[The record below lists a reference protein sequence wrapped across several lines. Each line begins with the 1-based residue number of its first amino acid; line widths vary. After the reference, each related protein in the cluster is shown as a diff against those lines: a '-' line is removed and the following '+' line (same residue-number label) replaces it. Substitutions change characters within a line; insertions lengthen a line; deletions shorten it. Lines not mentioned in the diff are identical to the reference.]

1 MPANGARKYRAY
13 PSPEQAERL
22 TGWGHTCRAI
32 WNAALVQRQILWRER
47 RWTLR
52 SARQCG
58 ELTEARAAFHWVAD
72 LPAQCAQQILRAMDQ
87 AYDNW
92 WNPQHPAG
100 APALRKRGATL
111 SVSFPGQAVTVEK
124 LNRKWAQV
132 RLPKLGPVRFRLSRP
147 LGGTVR
153 NATVSVDGLGW
164 HVSFGIESA
173 TPDAPANGLPGVGV
187 DFGVKVAAHL
197 SDEDHGRVMAPT
209 LSAGEQGRLLA
220 LEQQK
225 ARQIAYAKRHNG
237 GKYSRRL
244 RRTIA
249 KIAALKARQARRR
262 LDFTHQ
268 LTTDLTKNHGW
279 VAIEDLRVTSMTR
292 TARGTVETPG
302 RNVRQKA
309 GLNRSILDN
318 TPGERRRQ
326 LGYKARKFGSEI
338 RVVPAPY
345 TSQRCSACGAVDPK
359 SRPGCGREFT
369 CTTCGHADHADR
381 NAAMNIRNKAEG
393 QPASQHSIG
402 RVSDCQAP
410 TRVSRTRAAL
420 VDA

>member
-1 MPANGARKYRAY
+1 
-13 PSPEQAERL
+13 
-22 TGWGHTCRAI
+22 
-32 WNAALVQRQILWRER
+32 
-47 RWTLR
+47 
-52 SARQCG
+52 
-58 ELTEARAAFHWVAD
+58 
-72 LPAQCAQQILRAMDQ
+72 
-87 AYDNW
+87 
-92 WNPQHPAG
+92 
-100 APALRKRGATL
+100 
-111 SVSFPGQAVTVEK
+111 
-124 LNRKWAQV
+124 
-132 RLPKLGPVRFRLSRP
+132 
-147 LGGTVR
+147 
-153 NATVSVDGLGW
+153 
-164 HVSFGIESA
+164 
-173 TPDAPANGLPGVGV
+173 
-187 DFGVKVAAHL
+187 
-197 SDEDHGRVMAPT
+197 MAPT
-209 LSAGEQGRLLA
+209 LSAGEHGRLLT
-220 LEQQK
+220 LEQKK
-225 ARQIAYAKRHNG
+225 ARQVTYAKRHNG

-244 RRTIA
+244 RRTIT

-262 LDFTHQ
+262 LDFTHK

-279 VAIEDLRVTSMTR
+279 VAIEDLRVNSMTH

-302 RNVRQKA
+302 TNVRQKA

-326 LGYKARKFGSEI
+326 LEYKARKFGSEI

-381 NAAMNIRNKAEG
+381 NAAVNIRNKAEG

-410 TRVSRTRAAL
+410 ARVSRTRAAL